1 MNWLVNIIFQFFL
14 CIFVIVVGHYLY
26 NSIKSNYSKKVI
38 KDVYHTQVEKYK
50 DLIEEIQNN
59 EQSQETMEDELTK
72 FLEQSMNE
80 KN

>member
-14 CIFVIVVGHYLY
+14 CIFIIVVGHYLY

-50 DLIEEIQNN
+50 DLIHEIQNN

>member
-14 CIFVIVVGHYLY
+14 CIFVIVAGHYLY

-50 DLIEEIQNN
+50 DLINEIQNN

-72 FLEQSMNE
+72 FLEQTMNE

>member
-50 DLIEEIQNN
+50 DLINEIQSN
-59 EQSQETMEDELTK
+59 EPSQETMEDELTK
-72 FLEQSMNE
+72 FLEQSINE

>member
-50 DLIEEIQNN
+50 DLIHEIQRN
-59 EQSQETMEDELTK
+59 EPSQETMEDELTK
-72 FLEQSMNE
+72 FLEQSINE

>member
-50 DLIEEIQNN
+50 DLIHEIQNN

>member
-50 DLIEEIQNN
+50 DLINEIQSN
-59 EQSQETMEDELTK
+59 EPSQETMEDELTK

>member
-50 DLIEEIQNN
+50 DLIDEIQNN
-59 EQSQETMEDELTK
+59 EQSQETMEDELTN

>member
-50 DLIEEIQNN
+50 DLIHEIQSN
-59 EQSQETMEDELTK
+59 EPSQETMEDELTK
-72 FLEQSMNE
+72 FLEQSINE